1 MYLIWLAMFGYGG
14 GCGGGLFGRGGNCN
28 NGAAESMLLQAINA
42 GSATAQR
49 DIDRLASA
57 MGCGQ
62 SEIRNGLNVINTSLC
77 QIANTL
83 GMSVPQIV
91 NAIQAGDCSI
101 IAKMQECCCENRL
114 ALCQQNNLITAGFA
128 QAGFQAQQDKQEIL
142 NRLDA
147 IERAHLAAENDA
159 LKRQLDRDNLSAA
172 VSTLLQNNNGQTVAV
187 SAMLNQILERLPK
200 TTATTTA

>member
-1 MYLIWLAMFGYGG
+1 MFGYGG
-14 GCGGGLFGRGGNCN
+14 NGCGSGLFGRGGNCN

-62 SEIRNGLNVINTSLC
+62 AEMRNGLTVLQQSLC

-83 GMSVPQIV
+83 GMTVPQIV
-91 NAIQAGDCSI
+91 NAIQAGDGAILS
-101 IAKMQECCCENRL
+101 KMSECCCENRL
-114 ALCQQNNLITAGFA
+114 ALCQQNNLITTGFA

-187 SAMLNQILERLPK
+187 SALLNQILERLPK